1 MEINP
6 AELTTAQKAALVV
19 RLRREA
25 TRRAAIEKWPNAHRM
40 SIGLDSSLRR
50 TQMLDMIAGA
60 VQETVDKDRG
70 RLLVSS
76 PPQIGK
82 SMTVAIFGAVRA
94 LVGNPDLRVVV
105 ASYSESLARRHVR
118 AARDLVARYGSG
130 AQDSL
135 TRMPLPDRLGI
146 SLDDR
151 KATETEWQVAGY
163 QGGMYA
169 VGVGG
174 SLSGKPADL
183 LIVDDPIKGLT
194 EADSAIYK
202 ERLLDWWRS
211 VALARLSPT
220 ASVVLVQTR
229 WVEDDL
235 AGVVLDEEGDRW
247 RYINFPA
254 VAEEG
259 VPDALSRVPG
269 TPLRTSRGHT
279 VETWEETRRAVGPR
293 VWAALYQGVP
303 TPVGGGLFRAADLD
317 RYRDATASDF
327 RLRLVAVDPA
337 ETGQRDEAG
346 VLALGLDREGR
357 VAVTHDASGSMTSA
371 EWSRRAVVLALRTKA
386 TELSFEGYTTATTY
400 QRVLVDAWKD
410 VEADLR
416 LLRRHRGDVEAA
428 ARTLRDEDGD
438 PLERLSSLDGLSPSD
453 SDRPPFRIRAW
464 RGKGDK
470 VARASGARQASETGR
485 LYLAGTFPA
494 LERQAITWQMG
505 QSSPDRVDA
514 LVQGYER
521 LREVMGRPAVISTP
535 TRGPGGGSGLGS
547 RLSAS
552 LDWS

>member
-6 AELTTAQKAALVV
+6 AELSTVQKAALVV

-25 TRRAAIEKWPNAHRM
+25 VRRAAVNDWSNGHRM
-40 SIGLDSSLRR
+40 SVALDPKLRR

-60 VQETVDKDRG
+60 VQDTVDADRG
-70 RLLVSS
+70 RLVISS

-82 SMTVAIFGAVRA
+82 SMTVAIWGAVRA

-118 AARDLVARYGSG
+118 AARDVVSRYGSG

-151 KATETEWQVAGY
+151 KATETEWQVGGAE
-163 QGGMYA
+163 GGMYA

-183 LIVDDPIKGLT
+183 LIIDDPLKGMT

-202 ERLLDWWRS
+202 ERLIDWWQS

-229 WVEDDL
+229 WVDDDL
-235 AGVVLDEEGDRW
+235 AGVVLDEGGWE
-247 RYINFPA
+247 YLNFPA
-254 VAEEG
+254 VAAPG
-259 VPDALSRVPG
+259 IPDALARIPG

-279 VETWEETRRAVGPR
+279 VDTWAQTREAVGER
-293 VWAALYQGVP
+293 VWHALYQGVP
-303 TPVGGGLFRAADLD
+303 TPVGGGLFLAASLD
-317 RYRDATASDF
+317 KYRDTTITDLP
-327 RLRLVAVDPA
+327 LRVVAVDPA
-337 ETGQRDEAG
+337 ETGKGDEAG
-346 VLALGLDREGR
+346 VLALGLTRDGR
-357 VAVTHDASGSMTSA
+357 VAVTHDRSGSMTSA
-371 EWSRRAVVLALRTKA
+371 EWSRRAVILALETRA
-386 TELSFEGYTTATTY
+386 SELSFEGYTTAVTY
-400 QRVLVDAWKD
+400 ERVILDAWRD
-410 VEADLR
+410 VESDLR
-416 LLRRHRGDVEAA
+416 LLRTHGGDVVAA
-428 ARTLRDEDGD
+428 ARTLRGEGD
-438 PLERLSSLDGLSPSD
+438 PLARLSPLAGLLPLD

-485 LYLAGTFPA
+485 LLMAGTFPA
-494 LERQAITWQMG
+494 LERQAVTWQVG

-521 LREVMGRPAVISTP
+521 LREIAGKPSIISTP
-535 TRGPGGGSGLGS
+535 NRPTQGQSGLGS
-547 RLSAS
+547 RLAAT
-552 LDWS
+552 LE

>member
-118 AARDLVARYGSG
+118 AARDIVARYGSG

-229 WVEDDL
+229 WSTDDL
-235 AGVVLDEEGDRW
+235 AGVLLEEGGW

-259 VPDALSRVPG
+259 VPDALRRVPG

-279 VETWEETRRAVGPR
+279 IETWEETRRVVGPR
-293 VWAALYQGVP
+293 VWAALYQGIP
-303 TPVGGGLFRAADLD
+303 TPTGGGLFGADVFD
-317 RYRDATASDF
+317 RYRDPDASDL

-337 ETGQRDEAG
+337 ETGKGDEAG
-346 VLALGLDREGR
+346 IVGMAVTGDGR
-357 VAVTHDASGSMTSA
+357 IAVTHDVSGRMTSA
-371 EWSRRAVVLALRTKA
+371 EWSRRAVVLALQTKA

-400 QRVLVDAWKD
+400 ERVIRDAWRD
-410 VEADLR
+410 VERDLR
-416 LLRRHRGDVEAA
+416 LIRRSGGDLVAA
-428 ARTLRDEDGD
+428 AATLSSDEGD
-438 PLERLSSLDGLSPSD
+438 PLERLLPLDGLSPSD
-453 SDRPPFRIRAW
+453 SDRPPLRIRAW

-470 VARASGARQASETGR
+470 VARASGARQAAETGR
-485 LYLAGTFPA
+485 LFMAGTFPA
-494 LERQAITWQMG
+494 LEKQAITWQQG
-505 QSSPDRVDA
+505 QDSPDRIDSM
-514 LVQGYER
+514 VQGYER
-521 LREVMGRPAVISTP
+521 LREATGRPAVISTP
-535 TRGPGGGSGLGS
+535 TRESGGRAAGLSS
-547 RLSAS
+547 RMSTPLE
-552 LDWS
+552 